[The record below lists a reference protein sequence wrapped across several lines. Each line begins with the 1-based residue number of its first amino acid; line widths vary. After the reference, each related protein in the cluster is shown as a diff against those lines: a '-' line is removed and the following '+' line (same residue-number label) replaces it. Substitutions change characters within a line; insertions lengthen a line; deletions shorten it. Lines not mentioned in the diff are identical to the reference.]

1 MDRTTFFLAS
11 CAAGRRNLQLNVDGK
26 QKEGRPEEEEV
37 TACTMAQRKRKHE
50 FIITFQL
57 LFFWELFIFCLF
69 LASERLYK
77 EKSAVKQ
84 LNMKTVSN
92 EMKNRRK
99 AKQTALTWRLKRE
112 RDVKKT
118 E

>member
-1 MDRTTFFLAS
+1 MSLSLHFS
-11 CAAGRRNLQLNVDGK
+11 C
-26 QKEGRPEEEEV
+26 
-37 TACTMAQRKRKHE
+37 
-50 FIITFQL
+50 F
-57 LFFWELFIFCLF
+57 FFWEPFFFLCLF

-84 LNMKTVSN
+84 LKMKTVSN